1 MKMQRLLKYKQQQ
14 QQQQQQQTHWKWK
27 RGSAIQ
33 LETKRVG
40 TNLFSVPPYLNHVHG
55 GITDSFSYL
64 IS

>member
-1 MKMQRLLKYKQQQ
+1 MKMQRLLKYKQ

-33 LETKRVG
+33 LETKRVV

-64 IS
+64 MS